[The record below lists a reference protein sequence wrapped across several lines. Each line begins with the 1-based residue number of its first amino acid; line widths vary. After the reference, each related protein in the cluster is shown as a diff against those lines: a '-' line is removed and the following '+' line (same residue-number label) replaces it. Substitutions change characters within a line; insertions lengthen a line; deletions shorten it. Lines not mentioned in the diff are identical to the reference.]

1 MPTTPKRTSRRAR
14 AESRPCCQAQ
24 RAVIQAVAR
33 EALPALAPRGG
44 EAVVRVAEE
53 GDIARPESEAS
64 QRTAGLGL
72 ARRGEPHGALAA
84 AVCGPVRRDDDPS
97 ASTASQRPGQQAART
112 EHLVVGMRSEHEHA
126 VAEPGWATERSARR
140 AVALATDQRQG
151 ERQAEHTAG
160 WACRGAAAQGHPL
173 ELRPLPGHSRPAPAP
188 GPAFRRSCSRSS
200 TRRIF
205 PLTVFGRLA
214 TNSIARGYL

>member
-44 EAVVRVAEE
+44 EAAVRVAEE

-126 VAEPGWATERSARR
+126 VAEPGWATERSSARR
-140 AVALATDQRQG
+140 AVALATDERQG
-151 ERQAEHTAG
+151 ERQAE
-160 WACRGAAAQGHPL
+160 P
-173 ELRPLPGHSRPAPAP
+173 PPGHSRPAPAP
-188 GPAFRRSCSRSS
+188 GPALRRSCSRSS

-205 PLTVFGRLA
+205 SLTVLGRPA
-214 TNSIARGYL
+214 THSIARGYLS

>member
-1 MPTTPKRTSRRAR
+1 M
-14 AESRPCCQAQ
+14 Q
-24 RAVIQAVAR
+24 RVHQPGRGDIAHIATR
-33 EALPALAPRGG
+33 NLPALAPRGG
-44 EAVVRVAEE
+44 EAAVRVAEE

-84 AVCGPVRRDDDPS
+84 AVCGPVRRDYDLR
-97 ASTASQRPGQQAART
+97 ASTTSQCPGQQAGRT

-126 VAEPGWATERSARR
+126 VAEPGWATERSSARR
-140 AVALATDQRQG
+140 AVAPAADERQG

-173 ELRPLPGHSRPAPAP
+173 ELRPPPGHSRPAPPP
-188 GPAFRRSCSRSS
+188 GPVFGRSRWRSS

-205 PLTVFGRLA
+205 PLTVFGRLS